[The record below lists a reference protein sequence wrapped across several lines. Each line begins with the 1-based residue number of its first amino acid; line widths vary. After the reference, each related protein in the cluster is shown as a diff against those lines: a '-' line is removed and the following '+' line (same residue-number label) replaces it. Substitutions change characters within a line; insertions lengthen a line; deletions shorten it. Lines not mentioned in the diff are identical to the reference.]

1 MAYFPDLSPYCYSRA
16 DLTAKNIGWLQRG
29 YSFDTAEP
37 SKDIL
42 DLIWGFCSAAP
53 IRSRGGHQCDLCA
66 TPQTVHA
73 ARNGVTR
80 LLGTSEIVVFARDPD
95 TSALRRRLREAESA
109 TLFFFRGST
118 VPFSIFVAPTLIYH
132 YVESHHYKP
141 PDDFLRALR
150 EGPRPPDQE
159 YFDLV
164 KTLNLE
170 MV

>member
-1 MAYFPDLSPYCYSRA
+1 MPYFSDLSPYCYCS
-16 DLTAKNIGWLQRG
+16 DDVQAKNIGWLQRG
-29 YSFDTAEP
+29 HRFDTAEP
-37 SKDIL
+37 SEDTL
-42 DLIWGFCSAAP
+42 DLIWEFCSAAP
-53 IRSRGGHQCDLCA
+53 IRSRGVHQCDLCA

-73 ARNGVTR
+73 VRNGVTQ
-80 LLGTSEIVVFARDPD
+80 LLGSSEIVVFARETD
-95 TSALRRRLREAESA
+95 TSVLQRRLRETESGA
-109 TLFFFRGST
+109 LFFFRGST

-150 EGPRPPDQE
+150 EGPRPPHRD

-170 MV
+170 TV